1 MILYPQQEDIWI
13 QNMFAIFKYS
23 IAMRLWWDR
32 KNKIRDNFLLLLL
45 LFYITH
51 VVVQLGPR
59 VECCNE

>member
-1 MILYPQQEDIWI
+1 MVLYPQQEDIWI

-23 IAMRLWWDR
+23 MRLWWDR
-32 KNKIRDNFLLLLL
+32 KNKIRDKFLLL

-51 VVVQLGPR
+51 VPVVAVQFGPR

>member
-1 MILYPQQEDIWI
+1 MDPKNVCYLQVFYA
-13 QNMFAIFKYS
+13 F
-23 IAMRLWWDR
+23 LWDR
-32 KNKIRDNFLLLLL
+32 KNKIRNNFLLLL